1 VSARIARGAAIEAA
15 AARWLVAQG
24 LSVVARNVRS
34 RFGEIDLVL
43 LDGETLVFAEVRLR
57 SHEGFGGAA
66 ASVDARKQARI
77 VACARWYLAQHPR
90 EADRTCRFDVLAVA
104 SASEVSWIR
113 DAFRPES

>member
-1 VSARIARGAAIEAA
+1 VSARVARGAAIEAA
-15 AARWLVAQG
+15 AAHWLVAQG
-24 LSVVARNVRS
+24 LEVVARNVRS

-57 SHEGFGGAA
+57 SHDGFGGAA

-90 EADRTCRFDVLAVA
+90 EATRTCRFDVLAVA
-104 SASEVSWIR
+104 GASEVSWIR